1 MSEGRSQQGQPP
13 AQAGRPRT
21 VATRTESVS
30 STTLLAETTR
40 FRDQADFAAL
50 FRSHYGRVYQ
60 VLYRLVGD
68 EADDLA
74 QEVFLRLHARWPQL
88 AGADV
93 GAWLYRVATRLGYNA
108 LRAAR
113 RQEHHR
119 ETLGHAPD
127 GDGWQGTTPDPE
139 AWSELRET
147 QQRVRQALARLGGR
161 QARLLTLRSS
171 GLSYREIAAALQVAP
186 GSVGTLL
193 ARAERAFKRVY
204 GSLPGGAAE
213 TGDEPCER

>member
-1 MSEGRSQQGQPP
+1 MSEGRSYHGQAP
-13 AQAGRPRT
+13 AQAGRSQT
-21 VATRTESVS
+21 EATRTESVNS
-30 STTLLAETTR
+30 NTLLAETTR
-40 FRDQADFAAL
+40 YRDQAAFVEL

-74 QEVFLRLHARWPQL
+74 QEVFLRLYGRMPQL
-88 AGADV
+88 VGADV

-113 RQEHHR
+113 RR
-119 ETLGHAPD
+119 ERYRDELGYAPN

-139 AWSELRET
+139 AWAEVQVT
-147 QQRVRQALARLGGR
+147 QQRVRQALARLAGR

-213 TGDEPCER
+213 TGDEP

>member
-1 MSEGRSQQGQPP
+1 MSEGRSHRGQAP
-13 AQAGRPRT
+13 AQAGRSQPE
-21 VATRTESVS
+21 ATHTRNVS
-30 STTLLAETTR
+30 SNTLLAETTR
-40 FRDQADFAAL
+40 HCDQAAFADL
-50 FRSHYGRVYQ
+50 FRSHYGRVYR

-74 QEVFLRLHARWPQL
+74 QEVFLRLYGRLPRML
-88 AGADV
+88 GADV
-93 GAWLYRVATRLGYNA
+93 DAWLYRVATRLGYNA

-113 RQEHHR
+113 RR
-119 ETLGHAPD
+119 ERHLDTLGHAPD

-139 AWSELRET
+139 AWSELRDT
-147 QQRVRQALARLGGR
+147 QQRVRQALGELAGR

-193 ARAERAFKRVY
+193 ARAERGFERAYR
-204 GSLPGGAAE
+204 SLPGSAAE
-213 TGDEPCER
+213 TGDEP

>member
-1 MSEGRSQQGQPP
+1 MSEGRSHTGHTP
-13 AQAGRPRT
+13 AQVGRQQPE
-21 VATRTESVS
+21 AAHTESVS
-30 STTLLAETTR
+30 SNTLLAETVR
-40 FRDQADFAAL
+40 YCDQAAFAAL

-74 QEVFLRLHARWPQL
+74 QEAFLRLYERWPRL
-88 AGADV
+88 SGADV

-113 RQEHHR
+113 RRDQHR
-119 ETLGHAPD
+119 DALGHAPES
-127 GDGWQGTTPDPE
+127 DGWQGTTPDPE
-139 AWSELRET
+139 AWSELRDT
-147 QQRVRQALARLGGR
+147 QQRVRRALGTLSGC
-161 QARLLTLRSS
+161 QARLLALRSS

-193 ARAERAFKRVY
+193 ARAERAFERAY
-204 GSLPGGAAE
+204 RSLLGDEAE
-213 TGDEPCER
+213 TRDEP

>member
-1 MSEGRSQQGQPP
+1 
-13 AQAGRPRT
+13 
-21 VATRTESVS
+21 VS
-30 STTLLAETTR
+30 SNTLLAETVR
-40 FRDQADFAAL
+40 YCDQAAFAAL

-74 QEVFLRLHARWPQL
+74 QEAFLRLYERWPRL
-88 AGADV
+88 SGADV

-113 RQEHHR
+113 RRDQHR
-119 ETLGHAPD
+119 DALGHA
-127 GDGWQGTTPDPE
+127 
-139 AWSELRET
+139 
-147 QQRVRQALARLGGR
+147 QQRVRRALGTLSGC
-161 QARLLTLRSS
+161 QARLLALRSS

-193 ARAERAFKRVY
+193 ARAERAFERAY
-204 GSLPGGAAE
+204 RSLLGDEAE
-213 TGDEPCER
+213 TRDEP